1 MALPDVV
8 LSVSL
13 LSVGG
18 VFVGAGLRYLD
29 RRDRLEV
36 EAARQSNCR
45 WHQWQAAEE
54 GIWLVCG
61 LCGKRSRK
69 LNPRENR
76 GGETVPSENIY
87 P

>member
-18 VFVGAGLRYLD
+18 VIVGAGLRYLD
-29 RRDRLEV
+29 RQDRLEV

-45 WHQWQAAEE
+45 WHRWRAADG

-69 LNPRENR
+69 LNPREDR
-76 GGETVPSENIY
+76 GRETVPSENDY